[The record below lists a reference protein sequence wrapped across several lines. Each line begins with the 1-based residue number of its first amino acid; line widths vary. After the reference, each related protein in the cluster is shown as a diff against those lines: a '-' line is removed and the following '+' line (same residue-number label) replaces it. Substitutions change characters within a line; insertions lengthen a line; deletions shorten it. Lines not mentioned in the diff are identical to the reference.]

1 MLTIVDIVDP
11 MLCTFVA
18 AEGLGVLERLPLPV

>member
-1 MLTIVDIVDP
+1 MLTIVDLDP